1 MTVMMTA
8 GQHPDWYSDVR
19 RVLDAAEDARTLP
32 RPFIGPDRAVFYLE
46 RIPHA
51 EGTRAALERVRDV
64 LRDAL
69 GVTFSSRR
77 ETTGSTRHYI
87 LEALMP
93 GGLVVAVVTNGRHI
107 PEDEDMT
114 ALIPAASRPSGVAGL
129 IGAAA

>member
-51 EGTRAALERVRDV
+51 EGTRAALERVRDF
-64 LRDAL
+64 LR
-69 GVTFSSRR
+69 
-77 ETTGSTRHYI
+77 
-87 LEALMP
+87 
-93 GGLVVAVVTNGRHI
+93 GLVVAVVTNGRHI
-107 PEDEDMT
+107 PENEDMT